1 MRISNFNESDEDMG
15 HLSSTKEIY
24 AESPKKSQI
33 LFEDPVLEKLINQ
46 LYDAK
51 C

>member
-1 MRISNFNESDEDMG
+1 MSNFNESDEEAAP
-15 HLSSTKEIY
+15 LSSTKDLY
-24 AESPKKSQI
+24 AESPKKSDI
-33 LFEDPVLEKLINQ
+33 FFEDPVLEKLINQ